1 MDKLLAGLAECREAA
16 GADLDRRQRL
26 TLEMEYVRAN
36 RLGIAN
42 YAIHGPQASGAIE
55 KAMDATVGRRLK
67 AQGTSWYRLGAH
79 HLLTLRILKQNGA
92 WARYWQARRSRSPLL
107 PALQF

>member
-42 YAIHGPQASGAIE
+42 YPIHGPQASGAIE
-55 KAMDATVGRRLK
+55 KAMDVTVGRRRK
-67 AQGTSWYRLGAH
+67 ARAPPGTGWED
-79 HLLTLRILKQNGA
+79 TT
-92 WARYWQARRSRSPLL
+92 
-107 PALQF
+107 F